1 MKFCTK
7 NHQWNTECIEFLKK
21 ACKYVFND
29 TSLYSFLTGQTYRL
43 TKLLNLTT
51 FESRQIDNM
60 EGGLWVLT
68 QSWETKNCLVWDFH
82 FQFKKELQFRISQR
96 NWVEVDSGK
105 KRHGLMI
112 QSNWSIF
119 QNDFI
124 HKRMTGNIE
133 CVFCIKSNPRR
144 CDIV

>member
-1 MKFCTK
+1 MS
-7 NHQWNTECIEFLKK
+7 
-21 ACKYVFND
+21 FN
-29 TSLYSFLTGQTYRL
+29 
-43 TKLLNLTT
+43 TKLRNKKLP
-51 FESRQIDNM
+51 I
-60 EGGLWVLT
+60 
-68 QSWETKNCLVWDFH
+68 VWDFH

-105 KRHGLMI
+105 KRHGLMR
-112 QSNWSIF
+112 QSIWSIF